1 VLVSGLSVVESRV
14 ARASLTE
21 ALTWT
26 TTGLTVGVTAG
37 SSLAGAAVDHWGAEA
52 AFAVPALAA
61 ALTGLLAVAAW
72 AVLRRPVEEEVP
84 A

>member
-1 VLVSGLSVVESRV
+1 MCSSDLVEARV
-14 ARASLTE
+14 ARAGLTE

-37 SSLAGAAVDHWGAEA
+37 SALAGAAVDGWGAES
-52 AFAVPALAA
+52 AFAVPALGA

-72 AVLRRPVEEEVP
+72 LVLRRPVGAEVP